1 MSENVYRV
9 KNKNSSVLI
18 DGQPKLPTAEQ
29 MEYGE
34 IAVNYAASGET
45 LSIKNSNNRIV
56 TFSCDDKFNKSFDT
70 IEDNIETISGETENI
85 IQKIENND
93 IAIAG
98 ALNGLND
105 KINNLESSATS
116 LNTRVGTL
124 ESSATSADTRLTKL
138 ESSATSVNTRLNNL
152 ETSATSVN
160 TRVTNLEPLARRTRL
175 TSFSLDVL
183 KQAVAEQNLEK
194 YGLKVGD
201 ETTINGYTYVIAGL
215 NPMAGTYTPYTVN
228 VPHVGLIVIP
238 HTTQAWNVA
247 GNTYTGADGRG
258 AGYKNCDL
266 HYYLKNT
273 TLPHVQNDLGSGN
286 LISHY
291 KLLSSNVNTTGYN
304 RYGTNT
310 GCASSSSWESNCY
323 ISALSEIQ
331 VYGSIVWSSAGCDT
345 GEACRQ
351 LDVFRVYNMNEIFK
365 GEYPW
370 LRDIASASR
379 AACVYNYGYATY
391 TTSSSAPHV
400 AALILF
406 H

>member
-1 MSENVYRV
+1 MSKNY
-9 KNKNSSVLI
+9 KIINKNSSALI
-18 DGQPKLPTAEQ
+18 DGKPKLPTAEQ
-29 MEYGE
+29 LEYGE
-34 IAVNYAASGET
+34 IAINYADSGET

-56 TFSCDDKFNKSFDT
+56 TFSCDDKFNESFKVIDDRVLDLEEFSAIT
-70 IEDNIETISGETENI
+70 LTKNDLIETELELGNASSSGKVVDALVVKEL
-85 IQKIENND
+85 NN
-93 IAIAG
+93 
-98 ALNGLND
+98 
-105 KINNLESSATS
+105 KT
-116 LNTRVGTL
+116 
-124 ESSATSADTRLTKL
+124 
-138 ESSATSVNTRLNNL
+138 NNL
-152 ETSATSVN
+152 ETSANTFNNKISV
-160 TRVTNLEPLARRTRL
+160 LETMSRRTRL

-215 NPMAGTYTPYTVN
+215 NPMYGPYTPYRVN

-273 TLPHVQNDLGSGN
+273 TLPHVQNDLGSEN
-286 LISHY
+286 LLSHN
-291 KLLSSNVNTTGYN
+291 KLLSNNVNTTGYN
-304 RYGTNT
+304 RFGTNT
-310 GCASSSSWESNCY
+310 GCASSWDWEENCY

-331 VYGSIVWSSAGCDT
+331 VYGSIVWSSSGYDT

-351 LDVFRVYNMNEIFK
+351 LDVFRVYTMNEIFK
-365 GEYPW
+365 WEYPW
-370 LRDIASASR
+370 LRDIASASS
-379 AACVYNYGYATY
+379 AAFVREVGIADAGTASYACY
-391 TTSSSAPHV
+391 V

>member
-1 MSENVYRV
+1 MSKIY
-9 KNKNSSVLI
+9 KIINKNSSALI
-18 DGQPKLPTAEQ
+18 DGKPKLPTAEQ
-29 MEYGE
+29 LEYGE
-34 IAVNYAASGET
+34 IAINYADSGET

-56 TFSCDDKFNKSFDT
+56 TFSCDDKFNESFKVINDRVLDLEEFSAIT
-70 IEDNIETISGETENI
+70 LTKNDLIETEVELGNASSSGKVVDALVVKEL
-85 IQKIENND
+85 NN
-93 IAIAG
+93 
-98 ALNGLND
+98 
-105 KINNLESSATS
+105 KT
-116 LNTRVGTL
+116 
-124 ESSATSADTRLTKL
+124 
-138 ESSATSVNTRLNNL
+138 NNL
-152 ETSATSVN
+152 ETSAN
-160 TRVTNLEPLARRTRL
+160 TFNTNLETMERRTRL

-215 NPMAGTYTPYTVN
+215 NPMYGPYTPYRVN

-238 HTTQAWNVA
+238 HTTRAWNNA

-273 TLPHVQNDLGSGN
+273 TLPHVQNDLGSEN
-286 LISHY
+286 LIAHD
-291 KLLSSNVNTTGYN
+291 KLLSNDVNTTGYN

-310 GCASSSSWESNCY
+310 GCASSWEWETNCY

-331 VYGSIVWSSAGCDT
+331 VYGSVVWSSSGFDT

-351 LDVFRVYNMNEIFK
+351 LDVFRVYNMNEIFRWD
-365 GEYPW
+365 YPW
-370 LRDIASASR
+370 LRDITSASDAALVDFNGNANYATASR
-379 AACVYNYGYATY
+379 ARD
-391 TTSSSAPHV
+391 V